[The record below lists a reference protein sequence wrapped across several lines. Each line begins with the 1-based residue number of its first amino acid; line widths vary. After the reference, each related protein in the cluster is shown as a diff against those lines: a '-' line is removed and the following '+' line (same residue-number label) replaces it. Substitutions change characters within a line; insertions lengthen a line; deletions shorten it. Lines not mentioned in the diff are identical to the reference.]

1 MKKLTTSALLQGATH
16 KLSSRAPRS
25 GAWRSRSSEIASLT
39 TFARNDGHLFQPCLW
54 ERCFAMASVIAV
66 VLLLSKAAFAGTV
79 TGKVNFTGTAPQMAP
94 ISMNADPVCASLHTT
109 PAYEETVIVNDNK
122 TLKNVFVYVKEG
134 LEGKTFPNPTM
145 PVTIDQK
152 GCQYTPHVFGI
163 QAGQTLEIVNSDS
176 TLHNIHSL
184 AEKNKQFNF
193 GMPLQG
199 MKLTKKFDTPEVM
212 AKFKCDVHP
221 WMNAYI
227 GVLTHPYFS
236 ATGTN
241 GAYEIKDLPAGEY
254 TIEAWHEK
262 YGTQTQ
268 KVTVGEGSATADFT
282 FNG

>member
-1 MKKLTTSALLQGATH
+1 MKKLT
-16 KLSSRAPRS
+16 LSSLRGAKRRS
-25 GAWRSRSSEIASLT
+25 NLGDCFGVAICCLAMTLVVVAT
-39 TFARNDGHLFQPCLW
+39 LF
-54 ERCFAMASVIAV
+54 F
-66 VLLLSKAAFAGTV
+66 SKSAFAGSV
-79 TGKVNFTGTAPQMAP
+79 TGKVNFTGTVSQTAS
-94 ISMNADPVCASLHTT
+94 ISMNADPVCASLHTA

-134 LEGKTFPNPTM
+134 IEGKTFPTPTT

-152 GCQYTPHVFGI
+152 GCQYAPHVFGI
-163 QAGQTLEIVNSDS
+163 QVGQTLEIVNSDS

-199 MKLTKKFDTPEVM
+199 MKLTKKFDTPEAM

-227 GVLTHPYFS
+227 GVLPHPYFS
-236 ATGTN
+236 VTGTD
-241 GAYEIKDLPAGEY
+241 GTYEIKDLPPGEY
-254 TIEAWHEK
+254 TVEAWHEK
-262 YGTQTQ
+262 YGTQIQ
-268 KVTVGEGSATADFT
+268 KVTVTEGSTTVEFT